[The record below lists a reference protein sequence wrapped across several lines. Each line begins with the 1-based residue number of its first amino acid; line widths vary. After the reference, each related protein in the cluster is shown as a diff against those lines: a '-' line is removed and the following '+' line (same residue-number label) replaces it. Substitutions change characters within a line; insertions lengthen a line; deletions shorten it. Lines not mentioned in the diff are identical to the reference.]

1 MHTNQISNII
11 KKHFSFNPTEDQK
24 LLIEKLSEFLN
35 SIDDDKAFII
45 KGYAGTGKTSIVSAL
60 INSLP
65 YLKKKAVLLA
75 PTGRAAKVLTEYTG
89 IRAFTIHKRIYF
101 VQTTTDGYTL
111 LTLQQNKY
119 KNTIFI
125 VDEASMIPDS
135 TGNKESSLFSGR
147 SLLEDLI
154 YYVNQGYKCN
164 LILIGDTAQ
173 LPPVGSEISPALD
186 INYIKTAYRLNPDEF
201 ELKQVVRQAI
211 ESGILT
217 NATQLRHKL
226 KNEDFKPP
234 FFNLNNFTDIV
245 SITGNELE
253 EVLNTAYSQYE
264 RENIV
269 IICRSN
275 KRANLFNQEVRKRV
289 LYQDNEI
296 STGDFMMIVKNNYY
310 WLPEDS
316 ETGFIANGDIVE
328 ILKIKKTEEIYGFR
342 FADVT
347 LRLIDFPDEKDLD
360 VKILLNTID
369 AETPSLDYNEYKRLW
384 AEIMKDSEDLN
395 TKRERYQKV
404 KNSPYLN
411 ALQVK
416 FAYSL
421 TCHKTQGGQW
431 DIVFIDQGYITEEMI
446 NTEFIRWLY
455 TATTRAIKKLYL
467 INFSDF
473 FFENNQ

>member
-1 MHTNQISNII
+1 MQTKDISKII
-11 KKHFSFNPTEDQK
+11 NKFFLFEPTDDQK
-24 LLIEKLSEFLN
+24 ELIEKLSFFLHE
-35 SIDDDKAFII
+35 IEKDKAFII
-45 KGYAGTGKTSIVSAL
+45 KGYAGTGKTTIVSAL
-60 INSLP
+60 VNALP

-75 PTGRAAKVLTEYTG
+75 PTGRAAKVLSEYTG
-89 IRAFTIHKRIYF
+89 MRAYTIHKKIYF
-101 VQTTTDGYTL
+101 VQTTSDGHTL
-111 LTLQQNKY
+111 LTLQQNKH

-135 TGNKESSLFSGR
+135 SANKENNLFSDR

-154 YYVNQGYKCN
+154 LYINEGYNCN
-164 LILIGDTAQ
+164 LMLIGDTAQ

-186 INYIKTAYRLNPDEF
+186 LNYLKTSFRLDLTEF
-201 ELKQVVRQAI
+201 ELTQVVRQAY

-217 NATQLRHKL
+217 NATNLRKKL
-226 KNEDFKPP
+226 KNEDLKPP
-234 FFNLNNFTDIV
+234 FFNIINYQDII

-253 EVLNTAYSQYE
+253 DVLNTAYSQNE
-264 RENIV
+264 RDNIV

-275 KRANLFNQEVRKRV
+275 KRANLFNQEVRKRI
-289 LYQDNEI
+289 LYQENEI
-296 STGDFMMIVKNNYY
+296 STGDYMMIVRNNYF

-328 ILKIKKTEEIYGFR
+328 LLKINKTEEIYGFR
-342 FADVT
+342 FADVS
-347 LRLIDFPDEKDLD
+347 LRLIDFPDEKDLE
-360 VKILLNTID
+360 VKILLDTIST
-369 AETPSLDYNEYKRLW
+369 ETPSLAYNEYNKLW
-384 AEIMKDSEDLN
+384 TEIMKDFEDLP

-431 DIVFIDQGYITEEMI
+431 DIVFIDQGYITEDMI

-455 TATTRAIKKLYL
+455 TATTRAVKKLYF

-473 FFENNQ
+473 FFEK